1 MSWHDVDLTTVSPTE
16 EIIPE
21 KTFTFELLPGA
32 KFDERGTGG
41 INVAV
46 AIVDDGEFTGRRMFA
61 YYPDPESVSVRT
73 GKKQDWSKIAMK
85 RLEQAL
91 GIDCQAGEKA
101 VEYLNRVAGNRFST
115 SVKHSAPTDEYP
127 VPRANLNLLN
137 VKPAA

>member
-1 MSWHDVDLTTVSPTE
+1 MSWNDINLKDISPVE

-32 KFDERGTGG
+32 KFDERGSGG
-41 INVAV
+41 VNVQF
-46 AIVDDGEFTGRRMFA
+46 AIVNDGEFTGRRMFGF
-61 YYPDPESVSVRT
+61 YPDPTSVSARS
-73 GKKQDWSKIAMK
+73 GKRQDWSGVAMR

-91 GIDCQAGEKA
+91 GIDINDGEKV
-101 VEYLNRVAGNRFST
+101 VEYLNRAAGGRVST

-127 VPRANLNLLN
+127 TPKAQLNLLN